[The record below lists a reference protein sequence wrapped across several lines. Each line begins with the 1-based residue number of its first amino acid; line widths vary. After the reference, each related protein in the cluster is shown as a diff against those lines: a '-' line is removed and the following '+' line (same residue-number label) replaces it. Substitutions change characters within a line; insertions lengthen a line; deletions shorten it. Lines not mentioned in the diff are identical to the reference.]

1 MNETELITDVEV
13 VNECEPS
20 GANGWEIIELDTEFY
35 SLDYIP
41 EGAYINKTVC
51 GCGMTSTAL
60 ENQRNTIVVVPNVSL
75 IENKVEQYK
84 NPDERLMARTSFKVL
99 GVYGSV
105 TRDGATLAI
114 REQIENQGFM
124 KVMVTYD
131 SLWKVI
137 DWMDREDLNVQLII
151 DESEQ
156 VIRYAKLKVKA
167 DKSKSCTEFIFEMA
181 NKYMSRT
188 SFISATPIPVEY
200 MPSFISEMKL
210 VEIRFTT
217 AIKVGAIQVL
227 NRYPLTYVKQS
238 ILLPILSNGVA
249 NIIDGS
255 TMKTI
260 FSFKKAII
268 FINSIADMMEM
279 LEWHKRHFL
288 IDCSTKE
295 DVGFIIGDNFRN
307 DMSIKEYGFRVAD
320 PRVLPK
326 ITFVTSSG
334 IRGIDLYDKDAM
346 TIVIANSNKTH
357 KMLDMLSDLKQA
369 ASRQRDKTNE
379 FYGKYLFVFNQTITE
394 DSIASEMAK
403 FQSDYVRCN
412 NVKSVYYKSKG
423 QSEIFTNLEVQS
435 LRETLNKETY
445 LYLNDSNDV
454 VFNESLY
461 LSDKYQTEI
470 LIRQYLKGFAIGGE
484 DDHKIQS
491 CLAFKVNGY
500 GYEDMVKYAK
510 SNIDKVTNEIKWTE
524 AHFVRSKDYAELISA
539 VYKATGRFQM
549 NKVQAEAVLKRGNVA
564 EIEIDIKYT
573 FVVGEDYTGDKIKDE
588 LSRLYERYGLK
599 RKAKVTDLGE
609 FLEYKTA
616 KVMNQRTMKWDSMY
630 RIVKHK

>member
-1 MNETELITDVEV
+1 
-13 VNECEPS
+13 
-20 GANGWEIIELDTEFY
+20 
-35 SLDYIP
+35 
-41 EGAYINKTVC
+41 
-51 GCGMTSTAL
+51 
-60 ENQRNTIVVVPNVSL
+60 
-75 IENKVEQYK
+75 
-84 NPDERLMARTSFKVL
+84 
-99 GVYGSV
+99 
-105 TRDGATLAI
+105 
-114 REQIENQGFM
+114 
-124 KVMVTYD
+124 
-131 SLWKVI
+131 
-137 DWMDREDLNVQLII
+137 
-151 DESEQ
+151 
-156 VIRYAKLKVKA
+156 
-167 DKSKSCTEFIFEMA
+167 
-181 NKYMSRT
+181 MSRT